1 MPRRRKMRACIV
13 GRCRKRG
20 QAGDH
25 KHGQGRVRGGDTEP
39 PAPEEQQTKSHVR
52 REMRTVR
59 HILRT
64 SMRSPQHT
72 QHIDVARACHDAG
85 QGEMHDILERRPRR
99 T

>member
-1 MPRRRKMRACIV
+1 
-13 GRCRKRG
+13 
-20 QAGDH
+20 
-25 KHGQGRVRGGDTEP
+25 
-39 PAPEEQQTKSHVR
+39 
-52 REMRTVR
+52 MRTVR